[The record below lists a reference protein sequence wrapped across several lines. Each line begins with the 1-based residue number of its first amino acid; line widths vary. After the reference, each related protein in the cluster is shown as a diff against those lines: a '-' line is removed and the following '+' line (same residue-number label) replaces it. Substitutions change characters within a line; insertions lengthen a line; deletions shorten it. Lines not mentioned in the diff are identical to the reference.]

1 MSIQKLL
8 GINSL
13 QGTKA
18 VSGVERH
25 VNHFAKEAFN
35 FGTANPNRP
44 YGVVAENAL
53 GDPTRGTKLYCLG

>member
-8 GINSL
+8 GISSL
-13 QGTKA
+13 SGTQPVKSIKT
-18 VSGVERH
+18 SGENFV
-25 VNHFAKEAFN
+25 KDAFN

-44 YGVVAENAL
+44 YGVVTENAL